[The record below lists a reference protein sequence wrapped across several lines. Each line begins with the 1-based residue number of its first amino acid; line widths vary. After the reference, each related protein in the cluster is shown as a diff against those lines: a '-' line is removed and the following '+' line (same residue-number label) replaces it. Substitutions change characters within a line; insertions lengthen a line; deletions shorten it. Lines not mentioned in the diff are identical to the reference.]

1 MLVRLRSVATALFM
15 LWAVSASAQNPGEI
29 AGRVT
34 EAGTGQPVVGAT
46 VLVSGTSFG
55 TATDGDGR
63 YSFRIPEGTYPVQVS
78 FIGYQTVRDTI
89 SVRRGQTTRFDA
101 RLAEAVGDLG
111 DVDVVGEA
119 ERGVGISRLDPRTI
133 RDMPLPVADAIR
145 GVKTELGVTSSNEL
159 SNSFSVR
166 GGSYDEN
173 QFFIDGFEVY
183 RPLRISQGEQEGLGL
198 VNGDLAS
205 RLTLFAGGFPV
216 RYGGKLASVLD
227 ANYAT
232 PGGTVSGTAYTS
244 TLDAGAQLGGTLA
257 PGVGLAVAARSAR
270 PQRFFAGQ
278 ELEGSYDPEFRD
290 LQGVLDWQIT
300 PSQTLRTIGLY
311 ARHRFRLAPQQQETT
326 FGIYPNLIRTVARDF
341 EGLEEDGYD
350 IAFGG
355 LLLTSQLG
363 DAASAEHRVS
373 IFDIDEFEGFDVT
386 SRTTLFRREQR
397 PEGSQT
403 DFDRILEG
411 QVVQRDRADNTIR
424 QTVVTAQGRYLARL
438 GGHGVEAGWQ
448 ARGLRFTDGID
459 ESTTVSGR
467 DAAGIPIND
476 FAIREL
482 IADTTF
488 SSWQGALWL
497 EDAWRRGAVT
507 ITPGLRADYFE
518 YNQELTLSPRLG
530 ITWAAAPQTTWAA
543 SAGVYHQAPTYREL
557 RGDPQ
562 PGVSAFRT
570 LDGEISSPSAI
581 QAVLGVDH
589 FFVSRRL
596 ALRAE
601 VYGKRFRDLI
611 SYDVENVRVVYS
623 AENDSEGYA
632 VGADVQLRGE
642 LVPGL
647 ESWINYGFLKTD
659 ERFYAPVIPDGPLGE
674 PVADRFEA
682 RGGGDWIPRPTD
694 RRHNLSL
701 FVQDYVPGDD
711 TWTLHIRTLYGSG
724 IPTTSPSRD
733 DDRSLDAI
741 SAFSDGPRNAL
752 RLPSYFRFDLGATK
766 RLNVGTSPTGSP
778 LELLATVEVLNVFDQ
793 TNTVAYSWVE
803 QVSNGLRRFTAVPTR
818 LTPRTLNV
826 RVRVDF

>member
-1 MLVRLRSVATALFM
+1 MLARSWPLAALLF
-15 LWAVSASAQNPGEI
+15 LLAAPASAQVPGQI

-34 EAGTGQPVVGAT
+34 DAETGEGVIGAAVLVGTGN
-46 VLVSGTSFG
+46 FG
-55 TATDGDGR
+55 TATDAQGR
-63 YSFRIPEGTYPVQVS
+63 FSVSLPEGTYPVRVS
-78 FIGYQTVRDTI
+78 SVGYETFRDTL
-89 SVRRGQTTRFDA
+89 SVRRRETTRLTV
-101 RLAEAVGDLG
+101 RLAPAVGDLE
-111 DVDVVGEA
+111 DVEVEA
-119 ERGVGISRLDPRTI
+119 QAEQGVGISRLDPRTV
-133 RDMPLPVADAIR
+133 RDMPMPVADAIR

-173 QFFIDGFEVY
+173 QFFIDGFEIY

-227 ANYAT
+227 ASYSA
-232 PGGTVSGTAYTS
+232 PQGRLQGTVYAS
-244 TLDAGAQLGGTLA
+244 TLDAGAQVGGTLA
-257 PGVGLAVAARSAR
+257 PGLGLAVAARSAR

-278 ELEGSYDPEFRD
+278 ELEGSYDPNFRD
-290 LQGVLDWQIT
+290 LQGVVDWRLS
-300 PSQTLRTIGLY
+300 PSQTVRAIGLY

-355 LLLTSQLG
+355 VLLNSQFG
-363 DAASAEHRVS
+363 DVVSAEHRLS
-373 IFDIDEFEGFDVT
+373 LYDIDEFEGFDVT
-386 SRTTLFRREQR
+386 SRSTLFRRQQR

-403 DFDRILEG
+403 DFDRILDG
-411 QVVQRDRADNTIR
+411 QVVQQDRADNAIR
-424 QTVVTAQGRYLARL
+424 QSVVTAQGRYLARL
-438 GGHGVEAGWQ
+438 GDHGVEAGWQ
-448 ARGLRFTDGID
+448 ARGLRFDDRID
-459 ESTTVSGR
+459 ELNTAAGR
-467 DAAGIPIND
+467 DANGAPL
-476 FAIREL
+476 ALEL
-482 IADTTF
+482 RRVLADTTF
-488 SSWQGALWL
+488 SSFQGALWV

-507 ITPGLRADYFE
+507 VTPGLRADYFA
-518 YNQELTLSPRLG
+518 YNSELTLSPRIG
-530 ITWAAAPQTTWAA
+530 VTWAAAPQTTWAA

-570 LDGEISSPSAI
+570 LDGDIASPRSV

-601 VYGKRFRDLI
+601 VYGKRFSDLI

-647 ESWINYGFLKTD
+647 ESWVNYGFLKTE
-659 ERFYAPVIPDGPLGE
+659 ERFYTPVIPAGPLGE

-682 RGGGDWIPRPTD
+682 RGGGDWVPRPTD

-711 TWTLHIRTLYGSG
+711 TWTLHVRTLFGTG
-724 IPTTSPSRD
+724 LPSTPPARD
-733 DDRSLDAI
+733 ENRSLDAI
-741 SAFSDGPRNAL
+741 SAFDDGPRNAI
-752 RLPSYFRFDLGATK
+752 RLQPSYFRFDLGATK
-766 RLNVGTSPTGSP
+766 ELNVGRSPSGGP

-803 QVSNGLRRFTAVPTR
+803 QVRNGLRRFEAVPTR

-826 RVRVDF
+826 RVRMDF